1 MPDGPM
7 IPRCTGYSRISAAR
21 MITLAPRVALLA
33 VSLLLLCFASGAQAQ
48 NASPS
53 LTPSPS
59 PTATAAPTA
68 VPLPDIVSASDSA
81 SEGLHEIQSELS
93 SNKIVDNVT
102 RDLAATTK
110 EIDASERETRRIL
123 WPGVPLETLGEFETL

>member
-1 MPDGPM
+1 MTRSLGYLSFHWSPRTGEMPDGPM
-7 IPRCTGYSRISAAR
+7 IPRSTGYSRISAAR
-21 MITLAPRVALLA
+21 MMTLAPRVALLA

-68 VPLPDIVSASDSA
+68 VPLPDIVATSDSA
-81 SEGLHEIQSELS
+81 SERLNDIQSELS
-93 SNKIVDNVT
+93 SNKTVDN
-102 RDLAATTK
+102 
-110 EIDASERETRRIL
+110 I
-123 WPGVPLETLGEFETL
+123 